1 MKESG
6 LSKGLNRVAFPW
18 IPNHDYYD
26 ALTPDRPARPE
37 KVHRLQIGTV
47 APIVLTG
54 ALPVLI
60 LLQAVEMAAQCIL

>member
-6 LSKGLNRVAFPW
+6 LSKGLNRVAFAW
-18 IPNHDYYD
+18 IPNYDD
-26 ALTPDRPARPE
+26 ALTLDRPARPE

-54 ALPVLI
+54 VLPMLN